1 MKKEDLIIE
10 VRSLIDFIDKSQQ
23 KLTREHD
30 KFQVSLTNTLKLLN
44 EGSAILTNM
53 KGNTEDLKAYI
64 IRASTE
70 TRHASLDSYEQLRVR
85 VERLLNL
92 IRSE

>member
-10 VRSLIDFIDKSQQ
+10 VRSLIEFIDQSQQ

-70 TRHASLDSYEQLRVR
+70 TRHASLDSYEQLRIR

>member
-10 VRSLIDFIDKSQQ
+10 VMSLIDLIDQSQQ
-23 KLTREHD
+23 KLTREYD

-44 EGSAILTNM
+44 EGSMTLTKM
-53 KGNTEDLKAYI
+53 KGNTEDLKAYL

-70 TRHASLDSYEQLRVR
+70 TRHASLDSYGQLRVR
-85 VERLLNL
+85 AERLLNQ

>member
-10 VRSLIDFIDKSQQ
+10 VRLLIDFIDKSQQ

-44 EGSAILTNM
+44 EGSAILTNI

>member
-10 VRSLIDFIDKSQQ
+10 VRLLIDFIDKSQQ

-44 EGSAILTNM
+44 EGSAILTNI
-53 KGNTEDLKAYI
+53 KGNTEDLKAYL

>member
-10 VRSLIDFIDKSQQ
+10 VRLLIDFIDKSQQ

-44 EGSAILTNM
+44 EGSA
-53 KGNTEDLKAYI
+53 EF
-64 IRASTE
+64 
-70 TRHASLDSYEQLRVR
+70 
-85 VERLLNL
+85 
-92 IRSE
+92 

>member
-10 VRSLIDFIDKSQQ
+10 VMSIIDFIDQSQE

-30 KFQVSLTNTLKLLN
+30 KFQVSLTNTLKLLS
-44 EGSAILTNM
+44 EGSSILTNM
-53 KGNTEDLKAYI
+53 KGNTEDLKAYL

-70 TRHASLDSYEQLRVR
+70 TRHASLDSYGQLRVR

>member
-10 VRSLIDFIDKSQQ
+10 VMSLIDFIDQSQQ
-23 KLTREHD
+23 KLIREHD
-30 KFQVSLTNTLKLLN
+30 KFQVSLTNTLKLLS
-44 EGSAILTNM
+44 ESSAILTNM
-53 KGNTEDLKAYI
+53 KGNTEDLKAYL
-64 IRASTE
+64 IRASTK
-70 TRHASLDSYEQLRVR
+70 TRTASLDPYEQLRVR